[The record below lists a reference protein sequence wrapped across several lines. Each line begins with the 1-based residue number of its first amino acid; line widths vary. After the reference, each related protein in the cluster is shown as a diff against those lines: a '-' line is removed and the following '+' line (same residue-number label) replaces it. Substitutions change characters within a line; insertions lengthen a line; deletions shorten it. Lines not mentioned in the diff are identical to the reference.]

1 MRVTRRERS
10 RRLFS
15 RVRRNVCFD
24 CGFAVGR
31 EFAGD
36 VVAFSAVWNGGG
48 SRMNSGLQV
57 SLAAA
62 AQDAAAGPVTL
73 FALVCGMS
81 FGWVLAVT
89 MFRIWNGGDGI

>member
-1 MRVTRRERS
+1 
-10 RRLFS
+10 
-15 RVRRNVCFD
+15 
-24 CGFAVGR
+24 
-31 EFAGD
+31 
-36 VVAFSAVWNGGG
+36 
-48 SRMNSGLQV
+48 MNSGLQV